1 MPYSKSNKEIQEAR
15 MGGVGK
21 YKSPNTYAPFKM
33 KAKNNDPMTKN
44 YGPVAPGKMRA
55 FGTKDSDM
63 PDKVSTTPGMPYA
76 GGVSSSP
83 AKIGAV
89 GLAKRLFGGGGSGAP
104 GLQTTA
110 AGMKAKMAEALA
122 KAKAGEQAEGE
133 AAMMADADASAAGG
147 GPEIAVPPHGDEAH
161 TGGGGGGAKKKM
173 WGGIASNPG
182 MSGMRGGF
190 GSLFA
195 GI

>member
-1 MPYSKSNKEIQEAR
+1 
-15 MGGVGK
+15 MGK
-21 YKSPNTYAPFKM
+21 PFKM
-33 KAKNNDPMTKN
+33 KAENNDPMTKN

-55 FGTKDSDM
+55 FGTKDSEM

-83 AKIGAV
+83 AKIGAF

-133 AAMMADADASAAGG
+133 AAMVADAGG
-147 GPEIAVPPHGDEAH
+147 EGAEMAVPPHGDEAH
-161 TGGGGGGAKKKM
+161 TGGGGGGAKQKI
-173 WGGIASNPG
+173 WGGIG
-182 MSGMRGGF
+182 KRVGGTMGGF
-190 GSLFA
+190 NPTMGLA
-195 GI
+195 

>member
-83 AKIGAV
+83 AKIGAF

-133 AAMMADADASAAGG
+133 AAMMADAGG
-147 GPEIAVPPHGDEAH
+147 EGAEIAVPPHGDEAH
-161 TGGGGGGAKKKM
+161 TGGGGGGAKQKI
-173 WGGIASNPG
+173 WGGIG
-182 MSGMRGGF
+182 KRVGGTMGGF
-190 GSLFA
+190 NPTMGLA
-195 GI
+195 